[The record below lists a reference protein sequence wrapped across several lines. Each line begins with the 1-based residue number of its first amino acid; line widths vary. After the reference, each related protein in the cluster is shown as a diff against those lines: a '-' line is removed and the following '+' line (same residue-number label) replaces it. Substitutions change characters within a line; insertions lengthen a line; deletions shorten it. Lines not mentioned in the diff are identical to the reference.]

1 MLVVT
6 QDGLH
11 TLRTDEIIGF
21 FNKEN
26 SLWCRTYDQGELL
39 IGEYDSPVEVNYA
52 IYDYRLNLRIGESK
66 LTFPP
71 KGHYKD
77 FHARNDDDD

>member
-6 QDGLH
+6 QDGH

-21 FNKEN
+21 YDKGNA
-26 SLWCRTYDQGELL
+26 LWCRTYDQGELL

-52 IYDYRLNLRIGESK
+52 IYNYQQYLRIGESK
-66 LTFPP
+66 FTFPP
-71 KGHYKD
+71 KEHYKD
-77 FHARNDDDD
+77 FHSEDDDYD